1 MEPES
6 AQGRRSLAES
16 RMGSCCQHQVLS
28 RSGGGGRQAEEETLV
43 MRHTPGSKFFCKR
56 EKSGRDLP
64 TGGARPRDSRMQPGV
79 LLA

>member
-43 MRHTPGSKFFCKR
+43 IRHTPGSSQVLPQEREEWKR
-56 EKSGRDLP
+56 PTDGR
-64 TGGARPRDSRMQPGV
+64 GQA
-79 LLA
+79 